1 MNTAQIP
8 FNPAVLPTKFE
19 SMEFG
24 VNVPNF
30 GPGTDPGLLRAWADT
45 VESLGFDLLMMSDHV
60 AITPDVAQKY
70 PAPFFDP
77 FTTLAYLAG
86 ASTGIRL
93 GTTVLIL
100 PYRHPLLTARM
111 AANLND
117 LSGGRFVLGVG
128 VGWAR
133 QEFQALGAPF
143 ERRGRLTDEYLQTIR
158 NVWRDETDY
167 RAGTLPIWIGGDSPA
182 ALRRAVQLGDAWH
195 PMRFTLPWLRSTL
208 PTLGSLA
215 DAAGRPAPAF
225 APRISLSITERP
237 VDSPDRLAGVGSV
250 DQVVD
255 DFHELRL
262 LGASSVVLDPF
273 NGDLSTLPTP
283 QPTWNQLDTIMTAWT
298 RSQPAATSPET
309 FTPSTTIGAQP

>member
-1 MNTAQIP
+1 
-8 FNPAVLPTKFE
+8 
-19 SMEFG
+19 MEFG

-30 GPGTDPGLLRAWADT
+30 GPGTDPGLLRAWSNT
-45 VESLGFDLLMMSDHV
+45 VQGMGFDLLMVSDHV
-60 AITPDVAQKY
+60 AITPDVAEKY

-77 FTTLAYLAG
+77 FVTLAYLAG

-128 VGWAR
+128 IGWAR

-143 ERRGRLTDEYLQTIR
+143 ERRGRQTDEYLQTIR
-158 NVWRDETDY
+158 AVWCNESDY
-167 RAGTLPIWIGGDSPA
+167 RAGSVPIWIGGDSAA
-182 ALRRAVQLGDAWH
+182 ALRRAVELGDAWH

-215 DAAGRPAPAF
+215 DAAGRPVPAF
-225 APRISLSITERP
+225 APRISLSITDRP
-237 VDSPDRLAGVGSV
+237 VDSPDRLAGVGSL

-255 DFHELRL
+255 DLQELRL
-262 LGASSVVLDPF
+262 LGASSVVFDPF
-273 NGDLSTLPTP
+273 NGDLATLATP
-283 QPTWNQLDTIMTAWT
+283 QLAWTQLSTIMTAWLN
-298 RSQPAATSPET
+298 SQRASSAPET
-309 FTPSTTIGAQP
+309 PTTSTTVGVHP

>member
-1 MNTAQIP
+1 
-8 FNPAVLPTKFE
+8 
-19 SMEFG
+19 MEFG

-30 GPGTDPGLLRAWADT
+30 GPGTDPGLLRAWANT
-45 VESLGFDLLMMSDHV
+45 VQGMGFDLLMLSDHV
-60 AITPDVAQKY
+60 AITPDVAEKY

-77 FTTLAYLAG
+77 FVTLAYLAG
-86 ASTGIRL
+86 ATKGIRL

-128 VGWAR
+128 IGWAR

-143 ERRGRLTDEYLQTIR
+143 ERRGRHTDEYLQTIR
-158 NVWRDETDY
+158 AVWGNESDY
-167 RAGTLPIWIGGDSPA
+167 RAGSVPIWIGGDSPA
-182 ALRRAVQLGDAWH
+182 ALRRAVELGDAWH

-215 DAAGRPAPAF
+215 DAAGRPVPAF
-225 APRISLSITERP
+225 APRISLSITDRP
-237 VDSPDRLAGVGSV
+237 VDSPDRLAGVGSL

-255 DFHELRL
+255 DLQELRL
-262 LGASSVVLDPF
+262 LGASSIVFDPF
-273 NGDLSTLPTP
+273 NGDLATLARP
-283 QPTWNQLDTIMTAWT
+283 QLAWTQLSTIMIAWLN
-298 RSQPAATSPET
+298 SHPTSSAPET
-309 FTPSTTIGAQP
+309 LTTSTTVGVHP